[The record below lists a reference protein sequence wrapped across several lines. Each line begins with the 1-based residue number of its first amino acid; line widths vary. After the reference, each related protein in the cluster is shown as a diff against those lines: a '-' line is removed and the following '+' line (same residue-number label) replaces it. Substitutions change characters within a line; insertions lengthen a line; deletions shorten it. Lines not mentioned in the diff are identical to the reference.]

1 MFTIKEKRNTI
12 IELLNAL
19 LKEPQMRS
27 FLFRTRFERAMIKTK
42 VLAQETNDCVLENC
56 ANDSLLKIRSIV
68 DKSNNTSD
76 GILRSFVIL
85 EPDIKKI
92 IKILEA

>member
-1 MFTIKEKRNTI
+1 MFTIKEKRNII

-19 LKEPQMRS
+19 LKEPQMRP

-56 ANDSLLKIRSIV
+56 ASDSLLKIRSIV

-92 IKILEA
+92 IKMLEA

>member
-1 MFTIKEKRNTI
+1 MFTIKEKRKTI